1 MQSGKSVVQPE
12 MLTLP
17 IVLRSRYFQAMIDT
31 GSTLSLI
38 QESCWKQLR
47 QQETCKPSQGQSFLL
62 ANGQKQTAIGKL
74 RWECEL
80 HGRTMDLT
88 LYIMRDADL
97 TVPIILG
104 MDFMLSSGIILDFR
118 RSQYRLPSLKDA
130 DEDVTF
136 PFLPQV
142 SGSSV
147 HFYLALSSPTVSDD
161 TLHSIYQLVQKS
173 NTNQWNKES
182 LQELMLTWPTVCT
195 NEIGQSSVIKHRIIT
210 TNEVP
215 VRKRAYRVSVEKK
228 KVY

>member
-1 MQSGKSVVQPE
+1 MPEREIVHAILRNCNPRLASLLRGTERDFDESRRYWSQVSAETQKRKANYSREAALKSSPANTRVMQSGKSVVQPE

-17 IVLRSRYFQAMIDT
+17 IILRSRYFQAMIDT

-47 QQETCKPSQGQSFLL
+47 QQETCKPNQGQSFLL

-104 MDFMLSSGIILDFR
+104 MDFVILRD
-118 RSQYRLPSLKDA
+118 
-130 DEDVTF
+130 
-136 PFLPQV
+136 
-142 SGSSV
+142 
-147 HFYLALSSPTVSDD
+147 
-161 TLHSIYQLVQKS
+161 HS
-173 NTNQWNKES
+173 
-182 LQELMLTWPTVCT
+182 
-195 NEIGQSSVIKHRIIT
+195 
-210 TNEVP
+210 
-215 VRKRAYRVSVEKK
+215 
-228 KVY
+228 